1 MSSKN
6 LAKDGMVVRVFDV
19 ENQRYGYA
27 LLSQLNGKICVK
39 YDDNTTAW
47 IDAGQV
53 RMANRPDEKSTY
65 VGL

>member
-1 MSSKN
+1 MSNPN
-6 LAKDGMVVRVFDV
+6 LAKDGTVVRVFDM

-27 LLSQLNGKICVK
+27 LLSRLNGKICVK

-47 IDAGQV
+47 IDEGSV
-53 RMANRPDEKSTY
+53 RLANRPDEKSTY